1 MCTILGFLFVI
12 AVVIVGLKIQ
22 WELTKGLYRQD
33 RIGGVALFLF
43 FAGFDYAVALPFL
56 SPWH

>member
-33 RIGGVALFLF
+33 RIGGVVLFLF
-43 FAGFDYAVALPFL
+43 FAGFDTAMVMSL
-56 SPWH
+56 WR